1 MVVVML
7 KFICNCYIKWV
18 FMKNYVMLIKKVKL
32 DLWINIIVMKLNIF

>member
-7 KFICNCYIKWV
+7 KFICKCYVKWV

-32 DLWINIIVMKLNIF
+32 DLWINIIVIKLNIF

>member
-7 KFICNCYIKWV
+7 KFICYCYVKWV
-18 FMKNYVMLIKKVKL
+18 FMKNYLMLIKKVKL